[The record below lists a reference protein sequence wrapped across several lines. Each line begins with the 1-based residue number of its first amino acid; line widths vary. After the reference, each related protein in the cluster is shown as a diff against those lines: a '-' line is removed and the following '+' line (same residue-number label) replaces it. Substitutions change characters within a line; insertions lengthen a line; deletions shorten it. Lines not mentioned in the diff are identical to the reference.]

1 MLAANG
7 FDLLATILL
16 TVTVILVAFFDLRE
30 RRIPNNIVFPAALTG
45 LVLNGLRGWAGLWF
59 GGKGLLVGFGLLFI
73 PYLFRVMGAGDVKFL
88 AAIGSFVGVSG
99 VVRVL
104 LLGLLIYPLL
114 AMVFM
119 IQQRKV
125 KLTIRRFGI
134 LTSRF
139 FGVLIPQFRLYAER
153 LKAFDD
159 EEIDSATSPFGLTI
173 SVGTLIAL
181 YTTFLA

>member
-59 GGKGLLVGFGLLFI
+59 GSKGLLAGFGLLFI

-99 VVRVL
+99 VAESISSSSNDLRRSAYNLKGGMRTPKNL
-104 LLGLLIYPLL
+104 LVKMPNLL
-114 AMVFM
+114 MVSF
-119 IQQRKV
+119 
-125 KLTIRRFGI
+125 
-134 LTSRF
+134 
-139 FGVLIPQFRLYAER
+139 
-153 LKAFDD
+153 
-159 EEIDSATSPFGLTI
+159 
-173 SVGTLIAL
+173 TLRC
-181 YTTFLA
+181 